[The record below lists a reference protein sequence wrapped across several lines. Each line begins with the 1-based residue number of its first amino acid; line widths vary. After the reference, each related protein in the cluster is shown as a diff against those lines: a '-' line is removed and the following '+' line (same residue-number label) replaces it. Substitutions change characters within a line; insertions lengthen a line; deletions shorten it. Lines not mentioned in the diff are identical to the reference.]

1 MSKKV
6 SIDVNPLFD
15 APEDERLRCLAHDQG
30 APLLGQWM
38 KSRKAEINSIL
49 AMFDEQGRCL
59 NPISATAFSDLYKWT
74 MMPVIRKLDPEG
86 KVRVTFGVDLRDEA
100 MRAAIKAK
108 PLLRQRIHEALQ
120 GLELRPFSPDVF
132 SSILQEGRATILSAA
147 DIAMFSKGFLV
158 DKGGVKPYGVNYV
171 QTADDVSAG
180 RITISFYENPDAEY
194 KAGEKGVF
202 FIEATGPWHR
212 ITWLET
218 SMMQCVYEAKLRF
231 DLEEKGISYKK
242 WLYGALL
249 RCAKSVIYT
258 RLVQG
263 SSAIL
268 PALFTGRRTGGLLFL
283 LLQNFFFADH
293 FNQSGPLYNGGK
305 KGSFGST
312 NAIGT
317 SSCDSWFI
325 LKSLGLPCLNPVGTH
340 AHELSMVI
348 SVLFPQLDQNP
359 QHLPLTQVIGH
370 YLYYELVAKKTGGA
384 MTMLPDTLGSRA
396 FLKAATYLQVEGEP
410 FLKKIKNAR
419 QDSGDLKDFLDN
431 MTDFGFTGTKMAS
444 EIDDTSTLLEAA
456 KLGYDSFGAGGFFGD
471 AEKVWGSKKASSN
484 SMAVKAV
491 RVQYKSK
498 DSVHTIPY
506 MKAMED
512 GTVIGYPVKIGD
524 PSSRKKPELAEGKLS
539 LDKNLD
545 SATIEAIK
553 RYAGLVRVSASQG
566 AVDELKSIEEIFS
579 IETGSIKTG
588 GRRKSLGIK
597 KTVGRKTMGRKT
609 VGRKTVGRKTVGRK
623 TMDRRL

>member
-1 MSKKV
+1 MSVKV
-6 SIDVNPLFD
+6 SINVNPLFD

-30 APLLGQWM
+30 TALLGAWLE
-38 KSRKAEINSIL
+38 SRNAEIGNIL
-49 AMFDEQGRCL
+49 AMFDDQGRSFK
-59 NPISATAFSDLYKWT
+59 PISATTFSDLYKWT

-108 PLLRQRIHEALQ
+108 PLLRKRIHEALQ

-132 SSILQEGRATILSAA
+132 SSILQEGRATILSAG
-147 DIAMFSKGFLV
+147 DIAFFSKGFLV
-158 DKGGVKPYGVNYV
+158 DKGGVKPYGENYK
-171 QTADDVSAG
+171 QTAEDVAAG
-180 RITISFYENPDAEY
+180 RVTISFYENPEAEY

-218 SMMQCVYEAKLRF
+218 SMMQCVYQAKLLF
-231 DLEEKGISYKK
+231 DLEEKGVSYGK

-249 RCAKSVIYT
+249 RCAKSVAYT

-263 SSAIL
+263 SSAIQ

-293 FNQSGPLYNGGK
+293 FNQSGPLFNGGF
-305 KGSFGST
+305 KGAYGLT

-317 SSCDSWFI
+317 SSCDSWYI
-325 LKSLGLPCLNPVGTH
+325 LRSLGLPCLNPVGTH
-340 AHELSMVI
+340 AHELSMVC
-348 SVLFPQLDQNP
+348 SVLFPQLDQNS

-384 MTMLPDTLGSRA
+384 MAMLPDTLGSRA
-396 FLKAATYLQVEGEP
+396 FLKAATYLTLGGKP
-410 FLKKIKNAR
+410 FLSLIKNAR

-431 MTDFGFTGTKMAS
+431 MMDFGFQGTKMAS
-444 EIDDTSTLLEAA
+444 EIDDTSTLLEASR
-456 KLGYDSFGAGGFFGD
+456 LGYNSFGAGGFFGD
-471 AEKVWGSKKASSN
+471 SEKVWGSKKASSN

-491 RVQYKSK
+491 RVQYPMSAPV
-498 DSVHTIPY
+498 SGIPY
-506 MKAMED
+506 MKNLDD

-524 PSSRKKPELAEGKLS
+524 PTSRKKPELAEGKLS

-545 SATIEAIK
+545 LATIEAIK
-553 RYAGLVRVSASQG
+553 GYAGLVRVSASKG
-566 AVDELKSIEEIFS
+566 EVEGSKSIEEVFS
-579 IETGSIKTG
+579 LNLGSIKKG
-588 GRRKSLGIK
+588 GRRMSVRPKNAGNNSL
-597 KTVGRKTMGRKT
+597 RK
-609 VGRKTVGRKTVGRK
+609 
-623 TMDRRL
+623 RL